1 MINMNTKFFSH
12 PLDQLNRPK
21 PRRSVTEVSIRA
33 NSLFRLPG
41 DHRGERIDVLAGI
54 VWITQPG
61 DTADHLL
68 KRGESL
74 PITQP
79 GMVVAQG
86 LSESQLQVV
95 RQK

>member
-1 MINMNTKFFSH
+1 MINMNAKLTSH
-12 PLDQLNRPK
+12 PLDRPSGPK
-21 PRRSVTEVSIRA
+21 SRRSVTEVRIRA

-61 DTADHLL
+61 DAADHLL
-68 KRGESL
+68 KRGDSL
-74 PITQP
+74 PITHP

-86 LSESQLQVV
+86 ISESQLQVV
-95 RQK
+95 SQE